1 MKLLLLSLGS
11 RGDMD
16 PFLAVGERFAAAG
29 WEVVCAM
36 PEQFGALV
44 AAAGFRFHPLDRR
57 FYALIENS
65 DVQNFMGQRGSWVQR
80 GRQLGRLYQES
91 KDIQR
96 QLIREQHA
104 IVTQEQPDRLLFHPK
119 CMYPVLWH
127 HRHPG
132 RAATLLPVPG
142 LLHPLYEHPPIVMS
156 TKDYGR
162 FANKLLNRLAGYGRA
177 KAMADTLPEVAAYFP
192 EVRLR
197 GRALERYSVERITSM
212 YTVSP
217 HLFTPP
223 AHWPAHAHV
232 VGYYPRRPVTDYTPP
247 AALAAFLERHPK
259 VLFVTFGSMVNA
271 DPASTTQTLLT
282 LLRKHEIP
290 TIINT
295 FSGGLRA
302 VDDAPDHVYF
312 TESIPYT
319 WILPKVYAAVHH
331 GGSGTTHMAA
341 RSGCAQLLVPHIFDQ
356 YYWDWQIQQHGL
368 GPAGLPI
375 KRWTVERLEPK
386 LLDLWQ
392 NDHYRERASA
402 KVERMYHETNADY
415 LITLVTGALL

>member
-36 PEQFGALV
+36 PEQFGKLV

-65 DVQNFMGQRGSWVQR
+65 DVQNFMGQRGSWWQR
-80 GRQLGRLYQES
+80 GRQLWRLYQES

-96 QLIREQHA
+96 QLLREQHA
-104 IVTQEQPDRLLFHPK
+104 IMEVEQPDRILFHPK

-156 TKDYGR
+156 TKNYGR

-177 KAMADTLPEVAAYFP
+177 KAMADTLPEVAAHFP
-192 EVRLR
+192 KIAIK
-197 GRALERYSVERITSM
+197 GNALERYSVERITSI

-217 HLFTPP
+217 HLFAPP
-223 AHWPAHAHV
+223 AHWSAHAHV
-232 VGYYPRRPVTDYTPP
+232 VGYYARRESTTYTPP
-247 AALAAFLERHPK
+247 AALVAFLERHPK

-271 DPASTTQTLLT
+271 DPAGTTQTLLT

-290 TIINT
+290 TLINT
-295 FSGGLRA
+295 FSGGLQRI
-302 VDDAPDHVYF
+302 DNAPDHICF
-312 TESIPYT
+312 TQSVPYT
-319 WILPKVYAAVHH
+319 WILPKVHAAIHH
-331 GGSGTTHMAA
+331 GGSGTTHMAT
-341 RSGCAQLLVPHIFDQ
+341 RSGCPSLIVPHIFDQ
-356 YYWDWQIQQHGL
+356 YYWNWVVQQRGL

-375 KRWTVERLEPK
+375 KQLTPNRLESK
-386 LLDLWQ
+386 LLELW
-392 NDHYRERASA
+392 HSA
-402 KVERMYHETNADY
+402 VYKPNAMRLATAMQTETNSEE
-415 LITLVTGALL
+415 LIELVRDGLR